1 MKETNRIAEIAVKAL
16 NAKKAVDVEL
26 LDVSELT
33 NIADWFVLA
42 SGTSNIHVKSLVDE
56 VEALVKEECATGP
69 KRVEGYPTAQWIL
82 MDYGDVIVH
91 VFHPEAREFY
101 SLERLYS
108 EGGKVSVGDAE

>member
-1 MKETNRIAEIAVKAL
+1 MNEKNYIVEAAVKAL
-16 NAKKAVDVEL
+16 NAKKAIDLEVI
-26 LDVSELT
+26 DVSELT

-56 VEALVKEECATGP
+56 VEEIVKQELGVDP

-108 EGGKVSVGDAE
+108 EGARMQLEDK

>member
-1 MKETNRIAEIAVKAL
+1 MKEKNKIVETAVKAL
-16 NAKKAVDVEL
+16 NSKKGVDIEVI
-26 LDVSELT
+26 DVSKLT

-56 VEALVKEECATGP
+56 VEALLKQEQGIDP

-101 SLERLYS
+101 ILERLYS
-108 EGGKVSVGDAE
+108 EGARMEIEDK

>member
-1 MKETNRIAEIAVKAL
+1 MKEKNRIVETVVKAL
-16 NAKKAVDVEL
+16 GNKKGVDIDVI
-26 LDVSELT
+26 DVSELT

-56 VEALVKEECATGP
+56 VEALVKQEHGMDP

-108 EGGKVSVGDAE
+108 EGARMEIEDK

>member
-1 MKETNRIAEIAVKAL
+1 MKEKNEIVETAVKAL
-16 NAKKAVDVEL
+16 NAKKGVDIEVI
-26 LDVSELT
+26 DVSELT
-33 NIADWFVLA
+33 TIADWFILA

-56 VEALVKEECATGP
+56 VEALIKAEHGTAP

-91 VFHPEAREFY
+91 VLHPEAREFY

-108 EGGKVSVGDAE
+108 EGARMEIEDK

>member
-1 MKETNRIAEIAVKAL
+1 MKEKNPILETAVKAL
-16 NAKKAVDVEL
+16 NAKKGVDIEVI
-26 LDVSELT
+26 DVSGLT

-42 SGTSNIHVKSLVDE
+42 SGTSNIHVKTLVDE
-56 VEALVKEECATGP
+56 VEEQLKQEQGIDP

-108 EGGKVSVGDAE
+108 EGARMGIEDK